1 MGLLN
6 AIGSVVNTV
15 QQVVETVGTI
25 ATEATSNIVNGVA
38 NVNTKVSDGNDNSE
52 QQKIAKE
59 MGNIRM
65 LTLLEEEDKFIKE
78 QEKEEIAK
86 QIEKETDKKNKIQIE
101 KDVNAFRQEASL
113 SSEDLINNMAKTNII
128 SENEITNFNQF
139 VEDLLS
145 DSKDNTTLAESM
157 KKFNSKLTEVEEALK
172 KYKSEYVE
180 DKDKEDPFALDTQ
193 KDKYDKNNPIET
205 KGTNQYEE
213 KNQYTFV
220 A

>member
-1 MGLLN
+1 MGILN
-6 AIGSVVNTV
+6 AIGSVINTV
-15 QQVVETVGTI
+15 VQVVDTV
-25 ATEATSNIVNGVA
+25 ATVATSATSGIIDEAKGKI
-38 NVNTKVSDGNDNSE
+38 TDGKDNSE

-86 QIEKETDKKNKIQIE
+86 EIEKETNKKNKIQIK
-101 KDVNAFRQEASL
+101 KDVNAFQQEASL

-145 DSKDNTTLAESM
+145 DTKDNTTLAESM

-180 DKDKEDPFALDTQ
+180 NKDKEDTFSLDTQ